1 MSESQQ
7 LGEFEQLVLLAI
19 ARLADD
25 AYGVAIRQDIV
36 SHGRRAVSV
45 GALYVTLDR
54 LEKKGYVRS
63 SWGEAT
69 AVRGGRAKRY
79 YTLTSAGISAL
90 SAARARMDRMWIGV
104 DLRSMKKS

>member
-1 MSESQQ
+1 MPDSQQ

-19 ARLADD
+19 ARLADE
-25 AYGVAIRQDIV
+25 AYGVAIRQDIIT
-36 SHGRRAVSV
+36 HGRRSVSV

-54 LEKKGYVRS
+54 LEKKGYLRS

-79 YTLTSAGISAL
+79 YTLTSAGISVL
-90 SAARARMDRMWIGV
+90 SAARKRMDRMWMGV
-104 DLRSMKKS
+104 DLRSTKKS

>member
-1 MSESQQ
+1 MPESQQ

-36 SHGRRAVSV
+36 RHGRRSVSV

-63 SWGEAT
+63 SWGDAT

-79 YTLTSAGISAL
+79 YVLTSAGISAL
-90 SAARARMDRMWIGV
+90 SAARTRMERMWLGV
-104 DLRSMKKS
+104 NLRSVKRS